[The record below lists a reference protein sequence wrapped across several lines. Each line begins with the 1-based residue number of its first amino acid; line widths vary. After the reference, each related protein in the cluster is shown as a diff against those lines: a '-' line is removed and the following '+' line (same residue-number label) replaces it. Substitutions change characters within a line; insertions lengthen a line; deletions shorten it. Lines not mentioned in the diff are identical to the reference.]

1 MKVEVAVL
9 GSPSIMILTVS
20 VNVKQHGTVLIIIDF
35 GHDFSLI
42 ILCQPTSEDMK
53 LCIIMMI
60 RPLAEGRCF

>member
-1 MKVEVAVL
+1 MKVEGGRPGIPVL
-9 GSPSIMILTVS
+9 MILTVS